1 MPKPL
6 LIKEMAEQ
14 ERPRERLMRLGA
26 QELSNAEL
34 LAIILATGAKGESAL
49 SLANRL
55 LNRFGDVRGLL
66 ELSTDELQTEPGI
79 GVAKA
84 CQLAAISEFSVRI
97 AESRQRDTVIRQ
109 PGDLAALLMP
119 YFQLLA
125 HEEFVVILVDT
136 KNRVISKR
144 TIFRGSLN
152 ASIVHPREVFKYAI
166 RHSAAALLVAHNH
179 PSGDPTPSR
188 EDIDATRRLV
198 EAGKIIGIEVLDH
211 VVFGDG
217 RTISMKEKGL
227 V

>member
-34 LAIILATGAKGESAL
+34 LAIILATGVKGESAL

-97 AESRQRDTVIRQ
+97 AESRERDTVIRQ
-109 PGDLAALLMP
+109 PADLAALLMP